1 MQSIMREI
9 QGVFKSFIN
18 GTRHRLLIV
27 ACAPDDSP
35 LLLKSLDAVEDD
47 PTFPDIFLSFGH
59 SFSDAGS
66 YVGGVLTSL
75 SEQHSQVNDALVK
88 RGDPPLPTIP
98 VETVDASL
106 LPEQRLSKTIQYV
119 RDVVPKGRQV
129 IWIFYPLEL
138 TESEQY
144 LHLINHLRTEIEEV
158 PIRGTK
164 LIVRD
169 DPSAIL
175 ASQLQKEPKVRVYS
189 PELDPDSL
197 MKKMEK
203 QANDPKVPPEEQA
216 QLHMMLAG
224 KDVADGRFDQALARN
239 QELLGYFYY
248 TGQRPHQSIV
258 LNNIGDI
265 HYMQGRYPEAQK
277 SYEQAT
283 VVSVEE
289 KSEPLVIYQ
298 SINLGNAL
306 LMQRKY
312 EEALVYY
319 QSAEQLAEV
328 NKVLHYQ
335 LESLRQIGEV
345 KYQLKQPAEA
355 AEAWQKAIDLC
366 EQFQY
371 EIGLQPLLER
381 LRDLYKE
388 LGDVERHDQCTKAL
402 AAFMTKQQS
411 VN

>member
-18 GTRHRLLIV
+18 GTRHRLLLV
-27 ACAPDDSP
+27 ACAPDHSP
-35 LLLKSLDAVEDD
+35 LLLKSLDAIEDD
-47 PTFPDIFLSFGH
+47 PTIPDIFLSFGH
-59 SFSDAGS
+59 PFDDTAS
-66 YVGGVLTSL
+66 YVSGVLTSL
-75 SEQHSQVNDALVK
+75 NEQHSQVNDALVK
-88 RGDPPLPTIP
+88 RGDPALPPIP
-98 VETVDASL
+98 PETGDASL
-106 LPEQRLSKTIQYV
+106 LPEQRLSQTIQYV
-119 RDVVPKGRQV
+119 RGFVPKGRQV
-129 IWIFYPLEL
+129 IWIFYPLEVG
-138 TESEQY
+138 ESEQY
-144 LHLINHLRTEIEEV
+144 VRLIGHLRTSIEEV

-164 LIVRD
+164 LIVRE
-169 DPSAIL
+169 DPSGPLIQ
-175 ASQLQKEPKVRVYS
+175 QLQDQPKVRVYS
-189 PELDPDSL
+189 PGLEPDSL
-197 MKKMEK
+197 MKKMEA
-203 QANDPKVPPEEQA
+203 QANDPKVPSDEQA

-224 KDVADGRFDQALARN
+224 KDVAEGRFDQALARN

-248 TGQRPHQSIV
+248 TGQRHHQSIV
-258 LNNIGDI
+258 LNNVGDI
-265 HYMQGRYPEAQK
+265 HYMQGRYPEAQQ

-355 AEAWQKAIDLC
+355 AQAWQKAVDLS
-366 EQFQY
+366 EKFQY
-371 EIGLQPLLER
+371 EDGLQPLLER

-388 LGDVERHDQCTKAL
+388 LGDSVHHDQCVSAL
-402 AAFMTKQQS
+402 TRLNSEAA
-411 VN
+411 VIG